1 MMRGYD
7 QSGLHSEASFIPN
20 YHHATYNGLAAF
32 TLDQIAS
39 PMFQAEAFGPIPVQN
54 SRLVPTHLA
63 DVRSLKT
70 AAYFLCEWKTSYFV
84 YILFRRN

>member
-1 MMRGYD
+1 MPTLTSNVFGSVNRRREDLKAG
-7 QSGLHSEASFIPN
+7 A
-20 YHHATYNGLAAF
+20 ATH
-32 TLDQIAS
+32 
-39 PMFQAEAFGPIPVQN
+39 N

-70 AAYFLCEWKTSYFV
+70 AAYFLCGWKTSYFI